1 MVIEVARDIRERLSA
16 ERAREQLQEQLRQ
29 SQKMEALGK
38 LAGGI
43 AHDFNNLLAVI
54 LNYAGFVADALQDG
68 GPQDK
73 SQTLEDIELVLQAAT
88 SATSVTRQLL
98 SFSRREVLSPEVL
111 NVNDVVVAVENLLR
125 RTLNENVRLETN
137 LAENLGPVEID
148 RAQLE
153 QVLINLAVNAQDAMP
168 QGGRLRVE
176 TRQVDEVPSEPRV
189 RVHSRYWIVL
199 CIEDTGT
206 GINPDL
212 QQSIFE
218 PFFTTKEREKG
229 TGLGLA
235 TVKAIIERARGFVRV
250 ESKTGE
256 GTRFSVYLP
265 VSTKKQATTPSQRP
279 RGLKTAARG
288 ERILVV
294 DDDDALRRAACR
306 MLVKAGYEPLE
317 ARSGSEAISLCSQH
331 DDVALVLTDMVMPN
345 MTGVELTEQ
354 LATRMPKIRVVYMTG
369 YAVPDTP
376 GGARGAGHR
385 IVPKPF
391 RERRLLKVVH
401 DALHDDSPS
410 GESRAKLG

>member
-1 MVIEVARDIRERLSA
+1 
-16 ERAREQLQEQLRQ
+16 
-29 SQKMEALGK
+29 
-38 LAGGI
+38 
-43 AHDFNNLLAVI
+43 
-54 LNYAGFVADALQDG
+54 
-68 GPQDK
+68 
-73 SQTLEDIELVLQAAT
+73 
-88 SATSVTRQLL
+88 
-98 SFSRREVLSPEVL
+98 VLSPEVL

-125 RTLNENVRLETN
+125 RTLNENVHLETG
-137 LAENLGPVEID
+137 LANQIGLVEID

-168 QGGRLRVE
+168 KGGRLKIE
-176 TRQVDEVPSEPRV
+176 TRTVDEMPSEPRV
-189 RVHSRYWIVL
+189 RVHARNWIVL

-206 GINPDL
+206 GIKPDL

-235 TVKAIIERARGFVRV
+235 TVKAIIERARGFVQV

-256 GTRFSVYLP
+256 GTRFLVYLP
-265 VSTKKQATTPSQRP
+265 VSTKQRVATASQRP
-279 RGLKTAARG
+279 RAAIGAANG

-317 ARSGSEAISLCSQH
+317 ARSGSEALNVCQSNPNI
-331 DDVALVLTDMVMPN
+331 ALVLTDMVMPN
-345 MTGVELTEQ
+345 MTGMELTQ
-354 LATRMPKIRVVYMTG
+354 ALCATRPEIRVVYMTG

-376 GGARGAGHR
+376 GGARGSGHR

-401 DALHDDSPS
+401 DALHDDAA
-410 GESRAKLG
+410 GTQGQAKLG